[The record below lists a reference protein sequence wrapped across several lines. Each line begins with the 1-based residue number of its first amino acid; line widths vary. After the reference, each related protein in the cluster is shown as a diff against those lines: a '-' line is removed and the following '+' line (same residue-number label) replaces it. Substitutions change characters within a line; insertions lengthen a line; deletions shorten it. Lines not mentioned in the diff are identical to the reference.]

1 MSGVKPGRGARSGAC
16 WLVTGASGQLG
27 RSLCRVT
34 RQEGIETV
42 GVDLDELD
50 ITEGAQVSEA
60 VGRLRPSVLV
70 NCAAFTHVDRCEEEP
85 AEAERTNSAAP
96 GLLARVSSKAGCL
109 FVQLSTDYV
118 FSGEASRP
126 IFEDAPADPR
136 STYGRTKWAGEE
148 AVRRSGCDHLI
159 VRSQWIFGPGTNFV
173 RAIYE
178 AALRGESLRVVED
191 QVGRPTWSRAL
202 ARGILHAVRAGARG
216 DLHLACEGVAT
227 WYDLA
232 VATVEEAAHRRW
244 ISPVPV
250 EAVSTDSVPRPA
262 TRPAYSVLNL
272 ERARALGV
280 RMPHW
285 RTALSMYLDSEEWS
299 DA

>member
-1 MSGVKPGRGARSGAC
+1 MSAVEPGGGPRSGTC

-27 RSLCRVT
+27 RSLCTVT
-34 RQEGIETV
+34 RQEGIATV

-50 ITEGAQVSEA
+50 VTDGGQVSEA
-60 VGRLRPSVLV
+60 VERFRPSVLV

-85 AEAERTNSAAP
+85 ATAQRTNGDAP
-96 GLLARVSSKAGCL
+96 GLLAEAASKTGCL
-109 FVQLSTDYV
+109 LVHLSTDYV
-118 FSGEASRP
+118 FSGATPRP
-126 IFEDAPADPR
+126 IAEDAAADPR

-148 AVRRSGCDHLI
+148 AVRRSDCEHLI
-159 VRSQWIFGPGTNFV
+159 VRSQWIFGPGINFV
-173 RAIYE
+173 RAIYN
-178 AALRGESLRVVED
+178 AVLRGESLRVVED

-202 ARGILHAVRAGARG
+202 ARGILQAVRAGARG

-227 WYDLA
+227 WFDLA

-244 ISPVPV
+244 IPPVPV
-250 EAVSTDSVPRPA
+250 EPVLTASVPRPA
-262 TRPAYSVLNL
+262 TRPTYSVLEL
-272 ERARALGV
+272 GRARGLGV